1 VRLFVAGMLLVT
13 ATGSAM
19 AQQPYPQFRG
29 LSGLAGSGYGVDPEG
44 YRSLSAPVAY
54 STPVAHTL
62 GRWQMQIGGGTLSY
76 TRTPGISS
84 SKTNGTGYVTAAVT
98 LPRLNLAGT
107 FFVKSGAFD
116 QVYHIQGQYIP
127 AQNAKWVASLGI
139 QDIQGRG
146 GAAGAGGGA
155 LDEASS
161 QSVFGVVTYRWDTRS
176 NPLYLSLGFGTH
188 RFGRS
193 FASMSYQVVQ
203 PMRVWLESD
212 GYGINFGTVLAWKLG
227 HGRRSAEVTTTLGV
241 VRGQYFTLS
250 AGVGF

>member
-1 VRLFVAGMLLVT
+1 VRTFVAGMLFLT
-13 ATGSAM
+13 AASGAM

-29 LSGLAGSGYGVDPEG
+29 LSGLAGSGYGVDPDG
-44 YRSLSAPVAY
+44 YRSISGPVAY

-62 GRWQMQIGGGTLSY
+62 GRWQVQLGGGTLSY
-76 TRTPGISS
+76 TRTPAISRS
-84 SKTNGTGYVTAAVT
+84 DTNGTGYLTAGVT

-116 QVYHIQGQYIP
+116 QVFHIQAQYIP
-127 AQNAKWVASLGI
+127 SPSTKWVASVGI

-146 GAAGAGGGA
+146 GAAGTGNPA
-155 LDEASS
+155 LDDASS

-176 NPLYLSLGFGTH
+176 NPLYLSLGVGTH

-212 GYGINFGTVLAWKLG
+212 GYGINVGATLAWRLG
-227 HGRRSAEVTTTLGV
+227 HGRRSAEVSTTLGV